1 MLHENGLSISYDRV
15 LEISAQLGEAVFAHG
30 VICPPVLRKQLFT
43 TAAVNNIDHN
53 PTATTAQTSFHGTSV
68 SIFQHPSTENAGD
81 EREPL
86 KLESE
91 MKVKKGP
98 ELPEAYTNVRPAYFT
113 INPNPPPVASQSL
126 PAPESIW
133 SHLKEEYSW
142 LEEVFLVQRLMG
154 ASLLSLRLMTRTC

>member
-15 LEISAQLGEAVFAHG
+15 LEISAQLGEAVVAQYVEDG

-43 TAAVNNIDHN
+43 TAAVDNIYHN

-86 KLESE
+86 KLKSE
-91 MKVKKGP
+91 MKVKKVP
-98 ELPEAYTNVRPAYFT
+98 ELPEAYTNIRPAY
-113 INPNPPPVASQSL
+113 IAQNPNPLPVASPSL
-126 PAPESIW
+126 PAPELIS
-133 SHLKEEYSW
+133 SHLKEEYYW
-142 LEEVFLVQRLMG
+142 LEEVFLTEEVADAVSIM
-154 ASLLSLRLMTRTC
+154 